1 MKTHNMIRRACQL
14 ALAALIVIGVS
25 VGLSACKNDE
35 QMARDSAEAMFKAF
49 KNPTEESMRPYM
61 SNAKTPIISQIESY
75 NIDVYEFLGHVF
87 RHFDYRIDKVTV
99 TGNTASIEASFN
111 NANLSSAFANANT
124 DYQSTDTA
132 TLAQI
137 YQDGKEA
144 GLEKKLMELFY
155 KRLDEATD
163 LTPTKA
169 TIKLTKE
176 NGSWKVDDGSVQD
189 FASSM
194 YGSISL
200 SGEVEPASQSQEQP
214 ASESQE
220 SASE

>member
-1 MKTHNMIRRACQL
+1 MKTRNMVRRVCQL
-14 ALAALIVIGVS
+14 VFTALIVIGVS
-25 VGLSACKNDE
+25 VGLSACKSDD
-35 QMARDSAEAMFKAF
+35 QMARDSAETMLRAF

-61 SNAKTPIISQIESY
+61 SNAKTAIISQIESY

-87 RHFDYRIDKVTV
+87 KHFDYEINNVKVEGDTATV
-99 TGNTASIEASFN
+99 EASFTN
-111 NANLSSAFANANT
+111 VSLTDAFAAASI
-124 DYQSTDTA
+124 DYQSTDTT

-137 YQDGKEA
+137 YQESSAA
-144 GLEKKLMELFY
+144 GLEKKLMELLY
-155 KRLDEATD
+155 KRLDEASD

-169 TIKLTKE
+169 TIKLAKE
-176 NGSWKVDDGSVQD
+176 GGSWKVDDGSVQD

-214 ASESQE
+214 ASEAQE

>member
-1 MKTHNMIRRACQL
+1 M
-14 ALAALIVIGVS
+14 
-25 VGLSACKNDE
+25 
-35 QMARDSAEAMFKAF
+35 
-49 KNPTEESMRPYM
+49 
-61 SNAKTPIISQIESY
+61 
-75 NIDVYEFLGHVF
+75 
-87 RHFDYRIDKVTV
+87 
-99 TGNTASIEASFN
+99 
-111 NANLSSAFANANT
+111 
-124 DYQSTDTA
+124 
-132 TLAQI
+132 
-137 YQDGKEA
+137 
-144 GLEKKLMELFY
+144 
-155 KRLDEATD
+155 DEATD

-176 NGSWKVDDGSVQD
+176 SGSWKVDDGSVQD

>member
-1 MKTHNMIRRACQL
+1 
-14 ALAALIVIGVS
+14 
-25 VGLSACKNDE
+25 
-35 QMARDSAEAMFKAF
+35 MARDSAEAMFKAF
-49 KNPTEESMRPYM
+49 KNPTEESLRPYM
-61 SNAKTPIISQIESY
+61 SNAKAPIISQIESY

-137 YQDGKEA
+137 YQEGKEA

-176 NGSWKVDDGSVQD
+176 SGNWKVDDGSIQD

-220 SASE
+220 SAAE

>member
-14 ALAALIVIGVS
+14 VLAALVIIGVS
-25 VGLSACKNDE
+25 VGLSACKSDD
-35 QMARDSAEAMFKAF
+35 QMARDSVEAMLKAF
-49 KNPTEESMRPYM
+49 KSPSEESMRPYM
-61 SNAKTPIISQIESY
+61 SNAKTTITRQIESY

-87 RHFDYRIDKVTV
+87 KHFDYEINNVKVEGDTATV
-99 TGNTASIEASFN
+99 EASFT
-111 NANLSSAFANANT
+111 NASLTDAFAAANT

-137 YQDGKEA
+137 YQESGAD
-144 GLEKKLMELFY
+144 GLEKKLMELLY
-155 KRLDEATD
+155 KRLDEASD
-163 LTPTKA
+163 RTPTKA

-176 NGSWKVDDGSVQD
+176 GGSWKVDDGSIQD

-200 SGEVEPASQSQEQP
+200 SGEEEPASQSQEP
-214 ASESQE
+214 APETQE